1 MPFIEGCY
9 YDESLEISAVNT
21 NPIYNLGGSDEIELL
36 NNIQQENESYR
47 IFYLFK
53 GKCTIK
59 FENHIIKAED
69 DALVFSDFDQKFSAS
84 INSNEE
90 FSYLYIKINP
100 LFFKNIAG
108 DHDFTRA
115 FNIPNSKRRV
125 IYPKKEKSGML
136 AFLAESIRKCL
147 VKHLGPVH
155 IYCRINAI
163 ISELDILYDEEQ
175 KRDEVATDNIE
186 VKLNNYIRRHYKEKL
201 TLTKLE
207 NKFYLSSTSI
217 NAILKRNVGY
227 TFLEYLNQLRLK
239 CALQYMNEG
248 LLSYKKI
255 AELSG
260 FSDYTAFFRTYKKAF
275 GVSPSDNENNKK
287 SEVK

>member
-1 MPFIEGCY
+1 MPFVEGCY

-36 NNIQQENESYR
+36 NNILQENESYR

-53 GKCTIK
+53 GNCTIK
-59 FENHIIKAED
+59 LDNNIIKAKD
-69 DALVFSDFDQKFSAS
+69 DALVFTDFDQKFSAI

-108 DHDFTRA
+108 DNDFTRA
-115 FNIPNSKRRV
+115 FNIPDSKRKI
-125 IYPKKEKSGML
+125 IYPKKEKL
-136 AFLAESIRKCL
+136 DILTVLAESIKKCL
-147 VKHLGPVH
+147 IEHLGPIH
-155 IYCRINAI
+155 ITCRINAL
-163 ISELDILYDEEQ
+163 ISELDILYDKEQ
-175 KRDEVATDNIE
+175 KLDEVATDNIE
-186 VKLNNYIRRHYKEKL
+186 VKLNNYIRRHFKEKL

-227 TFLEYLNQLRLK
+227 TFLEYLNRLRLK
-239 CALQYMNEG
+239 CAVQYMKEG
-248 LLSYKKI
+248 FLSYKKI

-260 FSDYTAFFRTYKKAF
+260 FSDYTAFFRMYKKVY
-275 GVSPSDNENNKK
+275 GVSPGKNKK
-287 SEVK
+287 